1 LHTTLISTADLA
13 ARLADPALVVI
24 DVRHDLGKPPAWGEE
39 QYRVAHIPGARF
51 ASLDRNLAAPKTG
64 RNGRHPLPS
73 PEDAAVRL
81 GQLGIGADTQV
92 VAYDGGSSM
101 VATRLWWMLRW
112 LGHDAVAVLD
122 GGFDKWTREGR
133 PVTAE
138 VPVVKPR
145 ELPVR
150 RVGPALAAADVA
162 HAVAERS
169 VTLVDARSPERY
181 RGETEPLDPVAG
193 HIPGARNRPY
203 PRNLNP
209 DQTFKPADVL
219 RSEFAELLGA
229 TPLERVVH
237 YCGSGV
243 SACHN
248 MLAMEIAGLP
258 GTRLYPGS
266 WSEWSA
272 DPAHPVATGNEPPAP

>member
-1 LHTTLISTADLA
+1 MHTTLMSTADLA
-13 ARLADPALVVI
+13 ARLGDPAVVVV

-39 QYRVAHIPGARF
+39 QYRLAHIPGARF
-51 ASLDRNLAAPKTG
+51 ASLDRDLAAPKTG

-73 PEDAAVRL
+73 PEDAARTF
-81 GQLGIGADTQV
+81 GRLGIGADTQV
-92 VAYDGGSSM
+92 VAYDGGASTYA
-101 VATRLWWMLRW
+101 VRLWWMLRW
-112 LGHDAVAVLD
+112 LGHDAAAVLD

-138 VPVVKPR
+138 APVVKPR
-145 ELPVR
+145 ELPIR
-150 RVGPALAAADVA
+150 HVGHVLTAADVA
-162 HAVAERS
+162 RAVPERS
-169 VTLVDARSPERY
+169 LTLVDARSPERY

-193 HIPGARNRPY
+193 HIPGAFNRPY

-209 DQTFKPADVL
+209 DLTFKPADVL
-219 RSEFAELLGA
+219 RREFAELLGA

-243 SACHN
+243 TACHN
-248 MLAMEIAGLP
+248 ALAMELAGLP

-272 DPAHPVATGNEPPAP
+272 DSAHPVATGNEPPTS